1 VITQRSAQRL
11 GVCVM
16 PRKLFTPLSILQRL
30 WSLGAE
36 RDAGNVAQLFSSRN
50 QAVEVMRDDVRGV
63 TLHDLV
69 LDFCATRAVE
79 LGREI
84 SWHRRHPD
92 GYVACL
98 LDASTESKIRNMED
112 VISYCH
118 ASTRVLTREPAPH
131 DWTTT
136 QEAHR

>member
-1 VITQRSAQRL
+1 
-11 GVCVM
+11 
-16 PRKLFTPLSILQRL
+16 
-30 WSLGAE
+30 
-36 RDAGNVAQLFSSRN
+36 VAQLFSSRN

-69 LDFCATRAVE
+69 LDFCVTRAVE
-79 LGREI
+79 LGRAV

-98 LDASTESKIRNMED
+98 LDASTNSKMRDMEE

-118 ASTRVLTREPAPH
+118 ASTRVLTRETALH
-131 DWTTT
+131 DLATT